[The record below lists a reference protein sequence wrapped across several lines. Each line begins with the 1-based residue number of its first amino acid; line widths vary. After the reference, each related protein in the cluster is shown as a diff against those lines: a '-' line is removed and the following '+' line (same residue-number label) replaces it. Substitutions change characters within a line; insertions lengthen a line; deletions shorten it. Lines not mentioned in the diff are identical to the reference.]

1 MNSEQNISNTDN
13 QNRNL
18 EDEEKNISN
27 GADEIKSVDRV
38 VDREQ
43 TFKSPNL
50 QLPSHYVGIGASAG
64 GLEAIEKFFINMPAH
79 STLAFIVIQH
89 LSPDYKSLMVEILS
103 KRTPMPVY
111 RAEDGL
117 TVAAGCIYLIPPKKN
132 LTIFHGRLI
141 LSEQDHSS
149 GLNLPIDIFFRSLA
163 EDQTE
168 KSICIVLSGTGSDG
182 MRGVRAVKEY
192 GGMVMVQSEESA
204 KFDGMPRAAISTGL
218 SDFVLTPEEMPG
230 QLLAFIKHPYMS
242 DITRGD
248 KLISEDNGITR
259 IFALIREKCKI
270 DFTYYKPAT
279 VMRRVERRM
288 MVNQMEN
295 LSDYVKYL
303 TTHAGE
309 VDTLYRELL
318 IGVTSFFRDPHIFES
333 LANTWLPHL
342 LEEHKNREFRVW
354 VAGGSTGEEAYTL
367 AILIKECMESL
378 KVSHDIKIFVTDI
391 DRNAIMFAQA
401 GTYHESIAADIHPKY
416 ISKYFFKKDDTFQI
430 SRSIRE
436 MVVFA
441 QHNLIKDPPFTK
453 IDLISCRNLLIYF
466 QPILQKK
473 VLEFFSFSLNPQ
485 GILLLGSS
493 ETTGEMSDY
502 FTPLDSRYR
511 IYQSRRPFNKVTP
524 SIAGDKPVGQN
535 YRHRRSPYSS
545 PYGSLPSATR
555 LLETERIMETFL
567 KLLSEEYVPL
577 ALIVNEHMEVVHVL
591 GNTEGFFKV
600 PQGAI
605 LNDISKMATEEL
617 SVPIFTGIQKVF
629 RTGKELR
636 YTNIAIGKS
645 RVEVVKNLKQSAVED
660 NNQVALDA
668 NKSVDS
674 SGAEHSQPDAINEYQ
689 EGDTFDYQSQQV
701 SRQVV
706 KLIIKP
712 MFSKNISD
720 NLVVVFV
727 EKMKTDVMISD
738 THGDE
743 ILSYDLNEQAV
754 QQINDLKQELQF
766 TRESLQATVEEL
778 ETSNEE
784 LQATNEELLASNE
797 ELQSTNE
804 ELQSTNEELHT
815 VNIEYQNK
823 ILELTELNNDVENL
837 LSSSHIGKLILDEN
851 LEIRRFSSHIS
862 KIFKILDSDIGRPI
876 SHLNHSL
883 KGENPVQLV
892 EQVLKSN
899 KKVEKEVSIND
910 GTFYL
915 MRIIPYQTGPNHYA
929 GAILSFIDITPVKKA
944 QSELRVSEFKYRT
957 LFETMTPGVV
967 YQDRDG
973 HIISANP
980 SAEKLLGL
988 TVSQMQG
995 RTSMDP
1001 RWRTIREDGSEMP
1014 GSEHP
1019 SMQALATGKR
1029 INNVILGVYNP
1040 VENGV
1045 KWLNVSAIPLYNEG
1059 ESKPHQ
1065 VYATFDDISE
1075 LVEIK
1080 KKMNMDSSLAK

>member
-1 MNSEQNISNTDN
+1 MDNSAKLDKQDTVEDNELISGDN
-13 QNRNL
+13 
-18 EDEEKNISN
+18 K
-27 GADEIKSVDRV
+27 
-38 VDREQ
+38 
-43 TFKSPNL
+43 
-50 QLPSHYVGIGASAG
+50 LPSAPKDTREPTHYVGIGASAG
-64 GLEAIEKFFINMPAH
+64 GLEALEKFFMNMPGD

-103 KRTPMPVY
+103 KRTPMEVY
-111 RAEDGL
+111 RAEDGM
-117 TVAAGCIYLIPPKKN
+117 TVSSGCIYLIPPKKN

-141 LSEQDHSS
+141 LSEQDHSR

-163 EDQTE
+163 EDQAE
-168 KSICIVLSGTGSDG
+168 KTVGIILSGTGSDG
-182 MRGVRAVKEY
+182 MRGVRAIKEF

-218 SDFVLTPEEMPG
+218 SDFVLPPEEMPI
-230 QLLAFIKHPYMS
+230 QLLAFIKHPYMA
-242 DITRGD
+242 DITRSD

-295 LSDYVKYL
+295 LGDYVKYL
-303 TTHAGE
+303 TTHSGE
-309 VDTLYRELL
+309 IDTLYRELL
-318 IGVTSFFRDPHIFES
+318 IGVTNFFRDPHIFEL
-333 LANTWLPHL
+333 LANTWLPQL
-342 LEEHKNREFRVW
+342 LEEHKSREFRVW
-354 VAGGSTGEEAYTL
+354 VAGGSTGEEAYSL
-367 AILIKECMESL
+367 AILIKECMEGL
-378 KVSHDIKIFVTDI
+378 KIARDIKIFVTDI
-391 DRNAIMFAQA
+391 DRNAILFAQA

-416 ISKYFFKKDDTFQI
+416 LSKYFFKKDDTFQI
-430 SRSIRE
+430 SRTIRE

-473 VLEFFSFSLNPQ
+473 VLEFFSFSLNPH

-524 SIAGDKPVGQN
+524 ALNVDKPMLQN
-535 YRHRRSPYSS
+535 YRLRRSPYASL

-555 LLETERIMETFL
+555 LLETERIMESFL
-567 KLLSEEYVPL
+567 NLLSQEYVPL
-577 ALIVNEHMEVVHVL
+577 ALIVNEQMEVVNVL
-591 GNTEGFFKV
+591 GNTEGLFKV
-600 PQGAI
+600 PQGSI
-605 LNDISKMATEEL
+605 LNDISKMAIEEL
-617 SVPIFTGIQKVF
+617 AIPIFTGIQKVF
-629 RTGKELR
+629 RTGKELC
-636 YTNIAIGKS
+636 YTNIAVGKANAANA
-645 RVEVVKNLKQSAVED
+645 E
-660 NNQVALDA
+660 NQMSD
-668 NKSVDS
+668 SVDS
-674 SGAEHSQPDAINEYQ
+674 ADNQASKISKQIL
-689 EGDTFDYQSQQV
+689 
-701 SRQVV
+701 

-712 MFSKNISD
+712 MFAKNSSES
-720 NLVVVFV
+720 LVVVFV
-727 EKMKTDVMISD
+727 EKVKSESTAEKK
-738 THGDE
+738 DE
-743 ILSYDLNEQAV
+743 VLYYDLNEQAV
-754 QQINDLKQELQF
+754 QHINDLKQELQF

-823 ILELTELNNDVENL
+823 ILELTELNNDVDNL
-837 LSSSHIGKLILDEN
+837 LSSSLIGKLILDEN
-851 LEIRRFSSHIS
+851 LEIRRFSSHIT

-876 SHLNHSL
+876 SHLSHNL
-883 KGENPVQLV
+883 KGEDPILLLEKVI
-892 EQVLKSN
+892 KSN
-899 KKVEKEVSIND
+899 LKIEQEVETKDSRH
-910 GTFYL
+910 YL
-915 MRIIPYQTGPNHYA
+915 MRIIPYQTGPHHYA
-929 GAILSFIDITPVKKA
+929 GAILSFIDITPIKKA
-944 QSELRVSEFKYRT
+944 QYDLKISAEKYKT

-973 HIISANP
+973 NIISVNP

-988 TVSQMQG
+988 TFDQMQG
-995 RTSMDP
+995 RTSKDP
-1001 RWRTIREDGSEMP
+1001 RWCAIKEDGTEFA
-1014 GSEHP
+1014 GEDHP
-1019 SMQALATGKR
+1019 SMQALSTGKR
-1029 INNVILGVYNP
+1029 INNVILGIYNP
-1040 VENGV
+1040 LEDAV

-1059 ESKPHQ
+1059 EDKPYQ
-1065 VYATFDDISE
+1065 VYATFDDITE

-1080 KKMNMDSSLAK
+1080 KKVKQIESMRINNKQG

>member
-1 MNSEQNISNTDN
+1 VDNDENIEINSNVNNKIKNSGKDQPDISNT
-13 QNRNL
+13 Q
-18 EDEEKNISN
+18 
-27 GADEIKSVDRV
+27 A
-38 VDREQ
+38 
-43 TFKSPNL
+43 
-50 QLPSHYVGIGASAG
+50 LPTHYVGIGASAG
-64 GLEAIEKFFINMPAH
+64 GLEAIEKFFMNMPGQ

-103 KRTPMPVY
+103 KRTPMEVY

-117 TVAAGCIYLIPPKKN
+117 SVAAGCIYLIPPKKN
-132 LTIFHGRLI
+132 LTIFHGKLI
-141 LSEQDHSS
+141 LSEQDHSR

-163 EDQTE
+163 EDQAE
-168 KSICIVLSGTGSDG
+168 KAVGIILSGTGSDG
-182 MRGVRAVKEY
+182 MRGVRAIKEY
-192 GGMVMVQSEESA
+192 GGMVMVQSEETA

-218 SDFVLTPEEMPG
+218 SDFVLPPDEMPV
-230 QLLAFIKHPYMS
+230 QLLAFIKHPYMA

-248 KLISEDNGITR
+248 KLISEDNGITK

-303 TTHAGE
+303 TTHSGE

-318 IGVTSFFRDPHIFES
+318 IGVTNFFRDPHIFES
-333 LANTWLPHL
+333 LSSTWLPHL
-342 LEEHKNREFRVW
+342 LKEHKNREFRVW

-367 AILIKECMESL
+367 AIIIKECMESL

-391 DRNAIMFAQA
+391 DRNAILFAQA

-416 ISKYFFKKDDTFQI
+416 LTKYFFKKDDTFQI

-485 GILLLGSS
+485 GMLLLGSS

-502 FTPLDSRYR
+502 FTPLDSKYR
-511 IYQSRRPFNKVTP
+511 IYQSRRPFSKVSHTLTP
-524 SIAGDKPVGQN
+524 DNPLTRS
-535 YRHRRSPYSS
+535 YRHRQIPYAS
-545 PYGSLPSATR
+545 PYGVLPSATR
-555 LLETERIMETFL
+555 LLETERIMESFL
-567 KLLSEEYVPL
+567 KLLSQEYVPL
-577 ALIVNEHMEVVHVL
+577 ALIVNENMEVVHVL
-591 GNTEGFFKV
+591 GNTEGFFRV
-600 PQGAI
+600 PQGAV
-605 LNDISKMATEEL
+605 LNDISKMAAEEL
-617 SVPIFTGIQKVF
+617 SIPLFTGIQKVF

-636 YTNIAIGKS
+636 YTNIAVGKQNGIIS
-645 RVEVVKNLKQSAVED
+645 PSNLTYGSSSTDGGESNLIISQPLKQM
-660 NNQVALDA
+660 
-668 NKSVDS
+668 
-674 SGAEHSQPDAINEYQ
+674 
-689 EGDTFDYQSQQV
+689 
-701 SRQVV
+701 V

-712 MFSKNISD
+712 MFAKNTSESF
-720 NLVVVFV
+720 VVVFV
-727 EKMKTDVMISD
+727 EKVITEPVSEQK
-738 THGDE
+738 DE

-754 QQINDLKQELQF
+754 QHISDLKQELQF

-823 ILELTELNNDVENL
+823 IMELTQLNNDVNNL
-837 LSSSHIGKLILDEN
+837 LSSSHIGELILDEN
-851 LEIRRFSSHIS
+851 FEIRRFSSHIT
-862 KIFKILDSDIGRPI
+862 KIFKILDSDVGRPI
-876 SHLNHSL
+876 SHLTHNL
-883 KGENPVQLV
+883 KDEDPIILV
-892 EQVLKSN
+892 EKVLKTN
-899 KKVEKEVSIND
+899 IKIEKDVVTRD
-910 GTFYL
+910 GNYYL

-929 GAILSFIDITPVKKA
+929 GAILSFVDINPVKKA
-944 QSELRVSEFKYRT
+944 RSDLKVSEEMYRT

-973 HIISANP
+973 KIISANP
-980 SAEKLLGL
+980 SAERLLGL
-988 TVSQMQG
+988 TIEQMQS
-995 RTSMDP
+995 RTSMDTG
-1001 RWRTIREDGSEMP
+1001 WRTIREDGTHVSGE
-1014 GSEHP
+1014 EHP
-1019 SMQALATGKR
+1019 SMLALATGKS
-1029 INNVILGVYNP
+1029 INNVILGIYNP
-1040 VENGV
+1040 LEEKI
-1045 KWLNVSAIPLYNEG
+1045 KWLNVSAIPQYRE
-1059 ESKPHQ
+1059 EEDSPYQ

-1080 KKMNMDSSLAK
+1080 KQMKQVFCEEQLKS

>member
-1 MNSEQNISNTDN
+1 MDNSANFDKKDNVKNNLSDSVDN
-13 QNRNL
+13 QLVNSQNR
-18 EDEEKNISN
+18 S
-27 GADEIKSVDRV
+27 S
-38 VDREQ
+38 
-43 TFKSPNL
+43 
-50 QLPSHYVGIGASAG
+50 LPTHYVAIGASAG
-64 GLEAIEKFFINMPAH
+64 GLEALEKFFMNMPGD

-103 KRTPMPVY
+103 KRTPMEVY

-117 TVAAGCIYLIPPKKN
+117 TVTAGCIYLIPPKKN
-132 LTIFHGRLI
+132 LTIFHGKLI
-141 LSEQDHSS
+141 LSEQDHSR

-163 EDQTE
+163 EDQAE
-168 KSICIVLSGTGSDG
+168 KAVGIILSGTGSDG
-182 MRGVRAVKEY
+182 MRGVRAIKEC

-218 SDFVLTPEEMPG
+218 SDFVLPPEEMPS
-230 QLLAFIKHPYMS
+230 QLLGFIKHPYMA
-242 DITRGD
+242 DITRSD

-318 IGVTSFFRDPHIFES
+318 IGVTNFFRDPHIFES
-333 LANTWLPHL
+333 LSNTWLPRL
-342 LEEHKNREFRVW
+342 LEEHKSREFRVW

-367 AILIKECMESL
+367 AILIKECMETL
-378 KVSHDIKIFVTDI
+378 KISRDIKIFVTDI

-416 ISKYFFKKDDTFQI
+416 LSKYFFKKDDTFQI

-502 FTPLDSRYR
+502 FIPLDSRYR

-524 SIAGDKPVGQN
+524 TLTADTPLLQN
-535 YRHRRSPYSS
+535 YRAKRMPYIST
-545 PYGSLPSATR
+545 PYGALPSATR
-555 LLETERIMETFL
+555 LLETERIMESFL
-567 KLLSEEYVPL
+567 TLLSQEYVPL
-577 ALIVNEHMEVVHVL
+577 AMIVNEQMEVVHVL
-591 GNTEGFFKV
+591 GNTEGLFKV
-600 PQGAI
+600 PQGAV
-605 LNDISKMATEEL
+605 LNDISKMAAEEL
-617 SVPIFTGIQKVF
+617 AIPIFTGIQKVF

-636 YTNIAIGKS
+636 YTNIAVGKPNIS
-645 RVEVVKNLKQSAVED
+645 VADTHLLDSA
-660 NNQVALDA
+660 N
-668 NKSVDS
+668 SDS
-674 SGAEHSQPDAINEYQ
+674 ATTPIP
-689 EGDTFDYQSQQV
+689 
-701 SRQVV
+701 RQIV

-712 MFSKNISD
+712 MFAKNTSESF
-720 NLVVVFV
+720 VVVFV
-727 EKMKTDVMISD
+727 EKLKAESISEKN
-738 THGDE
+738 DE
-743 ILSYDLNEQAV
+743 ILYYDLNDQAI
-754 QQINDLKQELQF
+754 QHINDLKQELQF

-797 ELQSTNE
+797 ELQSTNQ

-837 LSSSHIGKLILDEN
+837 LSSSQIGKLILDEN
-851 LEIRRFSSHIS
+851 FEIRRFSSHIT

-876 SHLNHSL
+876 SHLTHSL
-883 KGENPVQLV
+883 KGEDIMLLLEKVIKNNIKV
-892 EQVLKSN
+892 EQE
-899 KKVEKEVSIND
+899 VETKD
-910 GTFYL
+910 GKHYL
-915 MRIIPYQTGPNHYA
+915 MRIIPYQTGPHHFA
-929 GAILSFIDITPVKKA
+929 GAILSFIDITLIKKA
-944 QSELRVSEFKYRT
+944 QSDLKISAEKYRT

-967 YQDRDG
+967 YQDREG
-973 HIISANP
+973 RIISVNP

-988 TVSQMQG
+988 TFDQMQG

-1001 RWRTIREDGSEMP
+1001 RWRTIREDGTELP
-1014 GSEHP
+1014 GEEHP
-1019 SMQALATGKR
+1019 SMQALATGSR

-1040 VENGV
+1040 LEDAI

-1059 ESKPHQ
+1059 EYKPYQ
-1065 VYATFDDISE
+1065 VYATFDDITE

-1080 KKMNMDSSLAK
+1080 KRLFS

>member
-1 MNSEQNISNTDN
+1 MDSNA
-13 QNRNL
+13 NL
-18 EDEEKNISN
+18 ERKDAVKSDSEHNEDEHLAAIHNS
-27 GADEIKSVDRV
+27 
-38 VDREQ
+38 Q
-43 TFKSPNL
+43 M
-50 QLPSHYVGIGASAG
+50 LPSHYVGIGASAG
-64 GLEAIEKFFINMPAH
+64 GLEAIEKFFMNMPEN
-79 STLAFIVIQH
+79 STIAFIVIQH

-103 KRTPMPVY
+103 KRTPMKVY
-111 RAEDGL
+111 RAEEGMA
-117 TVAAGCIYLIPPKKN
+117 VNRGCIYLIPPKKN

-141 LSEQDHSS
+141 LSEQDHIR

-163 EDQTE
+163 EDQAE
-168 KSICIVLSGTGSDG
+168 KAIGIILSGTGSDG
-182 MRGVRAVKEY
+182 MRGVRAIKEF

-218 SDFVLTPEEMPG
+218 SDFVLSPEEMPV
-230 QLLAFIKHPYMS
+230 QLLAFIKHPYMA
-242 DITRGD
+242 DITRGN
-248 KLISEDNGITR
+248 KLISEDNDITK

-303 TTHAGE
+303 TTHSGE

-318 IGVTSFFRDPHIFES
+318 IGVTNFFRDPHIFES
-333 LANTWLPHL
+333 LANTWLPTL
-342 LEEHKNREFRVW
+342 LAEHKNREFRVW
-354 VAGGSTGEEAYTL
+354 VAGGSTGEEAYSL
-367 AILIKECMESL
+367 AILIKECMETL
-378 KVSHDIKIFVTDI
+378 KVSYDIKIFVTDI
-391 DRNAIMFAQA
+391 DRNAILFAQA

-416 ISKYFFKKDDTFQI
+416 LSKYFFKKDDTFQI
-430 SRSIRE
+430 SRTIRE

-466 QPILQKK
+466 QPILQRK

-502 FTPLDSRYR
+502 FTPLDSKSR

-524 SIAGDKPVGQN
+524 TLTAENHHIFQN
-535 YRHRRSPYSS
+535 YRHRLSPYKTV
-545 PYGSLPSATR
+545 PYGALASATR
-555 LLETERIMETFL
+555 LLETERVMESFL
-567 KLLSEEYVPL
+567 NLLSKDYVPL
-577 ALIVNEHMEVVHVL
+577 SLIVNEQMEVVHVL
-591 GNTEGFFKV
+591 GDTEGLFKV
-600 PQGAI
+600 PQGSI
-605 LNDISKMATEEL
+605 LNDISKMAAEEL
-617 SVPIFTGIQKVF
+617 SIPIFTGIQKVF

-636 YTNIAIGKS
+636 YTNISVG
-645 RVEVVKNLKQSAVED
+645 KQSINDLEPDSQTSKILPDCQDGAASKSQ
-660 NNQVALDA
+660 NLQNQ
-668 NKSVDS
+668 K
-674 SGAEHSQPDAINEYQ
+674 QII
-689 EGDTFDYQSQQV
+689 
-701 SRQVV
+701 

-712 MFSKNISD
+712 MFAKNTAES
-720 NLVVVFV
+720 LVVVFV
-727 EKMKTDVMISD
+727 EKLKPESVAEKK
-738 THGDE
+738 DE
-743 ILSYDLNEQAV
+743 ILYYDLNEQAA
-754 QQINDLKQELQF
+754 QHISDLKQELQF

-862 KIFKILDSDIGRPI
+862 RIFRILESDIGRPI
-876 SHLNHSL
+876 SHLTHNL
-883 KGENPVQLV
+883 KVDDLIGLV
-892 EQVLKSN
+892 EKVLKINIKIEQEVETKDSN
-899 KKVEKEVSIND
+899 H
-910 GTFYL
+910 YL
-915 MRIIPYQTGPNHYA
+915 MRIIPYQTGPNHFA
-929 GAILSFIDITPVKKA
+929 GAILSFIDINPVKKA
-944 QSELRVSEFKYRT
+944 LFELKISEEKYRT

-967 YQDRDG
+967 YQNRDG
-973 HIISANP
+973 NIISVNP

-988 TVSQMQG
+988 TFEQMLG

-1001 RWRTIREDGSEMP
+1001 RWRAIREDGTDLP
-1014 GSEHP
+1014 GEEHP
-1019 SMQALATGKR
+1019 SMVALATGKR

-1040 VENGV
+1040 LEEAV
-1045 KWLNVSAIPLYNEG
+1045 KWLNVSAIPLFSEG
-1059 ESKPHQ
+1059 EEMPYQ
-1065 VYATFDDISE
+1065 VYATFDDITE

-1080 KKMNMDSSLAK
+1080 KKIKQISCSRL

>member
-1 MNSEQNISNTDN
+1 MENDTNIEKEDSVKNNEHDNTEISNM
-13 QNRNL
+13 Q
-18 EDEEKNISN
+18 K
-27 GADEIKSVDRV
+27 
-38 VDREQ
+38 
-43 TFKSPNL
+43 
-50 QLPSHYVGIGASAG
+50 LPTHYVAIGASAG
-64 GLEAIEKFFINMPAH
+64 GLEAIEKFFMNMPGQ

-117 TVAAGCIYLIPPKKN
+117 IVAAGCIYLIPPKKN
-132 LTIFHGRLI
+132 LTIFHGKLI
-141 LSEQDHSS
+141 LSEQDHSR

-163 EDQTE
+163 EDQAE
-168 KSICIVLSGTGSDG
+168 KAVGIILSGTGSDG
-182 MRGVRAVKEY
+182 MRGVRAIKES
-192 GGMVMVQSEESA
+192 GGMVMVQNEESA

-218 SDFVLTPEEMPG
+218 NDFVLPPEEMPI
-230 QLLAFIKHPYMS
+230 QLLAFIKHPYMA
-242 DITRGD
+242 DITRSD
-248 KLISEDNGITR
+248 KLISEDNGITK

-303 TTHAGE
+303 TTHSGE

-318 IGVTSFFRDPHIFES
+318 IGVTNFFRDPHIFES

-367 AILIKECMESL
+367 AIIIKECMETL

-391 DRNAIMFAQA
+391 DRNAILSAQA

-416 ISKYFFKKDDTFQI
+416 LSKYFFKKDDTFQI
-430 SRSIRE
+430 SRSVRE

-502 FTPLDSRYR
+502 FTPLDSKYR
-511 IYQSRRPFNKVTP
+511 IYQSRRPFSKVTP
-524 SIAGDKPVGQN
+524 TLNADNHLAGT
-535 YRHRRSPYSS
+535 YRQRQSTYIS
-545 PYGSLPSATR
+545 PYGALPSATR
-555 LLETERIMETFL
+555 LLETERIMESFL
-567 KLLSEEYVPL
+567 TLLSHEYVPL
-577 ALIVNEHMEVVHVL
+577 AMIVNERMEVVHVL
-591 GNTEGFFKV
+591 GNTEGFFRV

-605 LNDISKMATEEL
+605 LNDISKMAAEEL
-617 SVPIFTGIQKVF
+617 SIPIFTGIQKVF

-636 YTNIAIGKS
+636 YTNITVGRQGSIISPQFHYGESNTDK
-645 RVEVVKNLKQSAVED
+645 KDED
-660 NNQVALDA
+660 ITII
-668 NKSVDS
+668 
-674 SGAEHSQPDAINEYQ
+674 QPN
-689 EGDTFDYQSQQV
+689 
-701 SRQVV
+701 RQIV

-712 MFSKNISD
+712 MFSKNTSESF
-720 NLVVVFV
+720 VVVFV
-727 EKMKTDVMISD
+727 EKVKTDAISEQR
-738 THGDE
+738 DE
-743 ILSYDLNEQAV
+743 VVSYDLNDQAV
-754 QQINDLKQELQF
+754 QHINDLKQELQF

-797 ELQSTNE
+797 ELQSTNQ

-823 ILELTELNNDVENL
+823 IIELTQLNNDVNNL
-837 LSSSHIGKLILDEN
+837 LSSSHIGELILDEN
-851 LEIRRFSSHIS
+851 FEIRRFSSHITR
-862 KIFKILDSDIGRPI
+862 IFKILDTDIGRPI
-876 SHLNHSL
+876 SHLTHNL
-883 KGENPVQLV
+883 KDEDPMMLV
-892 EQVLKSN
+892 DKVLKTN
-899 KKVEKEVSIND
+899 IKIEKEVTTRD
-910 GTFYL
+910 GNNYL

-929 GAILSFIDITPVKKA
+929 GAILSFVDINPVKRARADLKI
-944 QSELRVSEFKYRT
+944 SEEMYRT
-957 LFETMTPGVV
+957 LFETMSPGVV
-967 YQDRDG
+967 YQDRSG
-973 HIISANP
+973 TIISANP

-988 TVSQMQG
+988 TISQMQG

-1001 RWRTIREDGSEMP
+1001 GWRSVREDGSNLP
-1014 GSEHP
+1014 GEEHP
-1019 SMQALATGKR
+1019 SMQALATGKS

-1040 VENGV
+1040 LEQTT
-1045 KWLNVSAIPLYNEG
+1045 KWLNVSAIPQYNAG
-1059 ESKPHQ
+1059 EDTPYQ

-1080 KKMNMDSSLAK
+1080 KQLKCL